1 MTTASPTKEKPV
13 WVKLVAAYSHSE
25 SRISMIQMAN
35 SFLPY
40 FALTALAYLTV
51 HTSLLLSVPFSVLSG
66 LFLMRIFIIQ
76 HDCGH
81 QSFFK
86 SKQHNNWLGFFC
98 GILTMT
104 PYAFWRMTHAI
115 HHATSGDLD
124 YRGIGD
130 VETKTM
136 AEYQALGRW
145 GRLGY
150 RLYRNPLLMFTVG
163 PMFMFVIYQR
173 TPLSWHVA
181 STMKANNMQAK
192 RSLLATDAILLVL
205 WGAMILHFGLA
216 TVLLVQLPGW
226 LVTTS
231 LGVWL
236 FYVQHN
242 FEDAYWRLHPEWTY
256 EEAAIRGSSYY
267 RLPKIMQWF
276 SGNIGLHHIHHLSPK
291 IPNYLLQK
299 AFDENEFFQKDVHI
313 LTLKSSL
320 KVLVSRLALWDEEEK
335 RMITFGYAHQKLAST
350 AAVPVM
356 SSVPT
361 PDVPIMGSTVSDM
374 AAR

>member
-1 MTTASPTKEKPV
+1 MTTASPAKEKPV
-13 WVKLVAAYSHSE
+13 WTKIVAAYNHPE
-25 SRISMIQMAN
+25 NRLSRIQIAN

-40 FALTALAYLTV
+40 FALMVLAYATV
-51 HTSLLLSVPFSVLSG
+51 HTSWLIAAPLSILAGMFMV
-66 LFLMRIFIIQ
+66 RIFIIQ

-86 SKQHNNWLGFFC
+86 SKRANNWLGFIC
-98 GILTMT
+98 GVMTFT
-104 PYAFWRMTHAI
+104 PYAFWRATHAI

-130 VETKTM
+130 IETKTL
-136 AEYQALGRW
+136 AEYEALGPLQ
-145 GRLGY
+145 RLGY
-150 RLYRNPLLMFTVG
+150 RLYRNPFLMFTLG
-163 PMFMFVIYQR
+163 PLYVFLILQR
-173 TPLSWHVA
+173 TPLSWKMA
-181 STMKANNMQAK
+181 KTMQAK
-192 RSLLATDAILLVL
+192 RSLLATDFALLVL
-205 WGAMILHFGLA
+205 WGAMVAHFGLA
-216 TVLLVQLPGW
+216 TVLMVQLPSW
-226 LVTTS
+226 IVTGS

-267 RLPKIMQWF
+267 QLPKIMQWF

-299 AFDENEFFQKDVHI
+299 AYDENEYFRKDIQV

-320 KVLVSRLALWDEEEK
+320 EILVSRLALWDAEEK
-335 RMITFGYAHQKLAST
+335 RMITFGYAHKKMAKAAQTPAAAPVGT
-350 AAVPVM
+350 APV
-356 SSVPT
+356 V
-361 PDVPIMGSTVSDM
+361 GSPAADM
-374 AAR
+374 ASR

>member
-1 MTTASPTKEKPV
+1 MTTASPTKEKPI
-13 WVKLVAAYSHSE
+13 WVKMVAAYNHSE
-25 SRISMIQMAN
+25 SKISLIQMAN

-40 FALTALAYLTV
+40 FALTMLAYVTV
-51 HTSLLLSVPFSVLSG
+51 HTSLWLSVPLSMAAG

-86 SKQHNNWLGFFC
+86 SKQNNNWLGFFC

-104 PYAFWRMTHAI
+104 PYAFWRMTHAV

-130 VETKTM
+130 VETKTF
-136 AEYQALGRW
+136 AEYVKLSPLQ
-145 GRLGY
+145 RLGY

-163 PMFMFVIYQR
+163 PLFMFMIYQR
-173 TPLSWHVA
+173 TPLSWPVA
-181 STMKANNMQAK
+181 RNMQAK
-192 RSLLATDAILLVL
+192 RSLIATDLILLVL
-205 WGAMILHFGLA
+205 WGAMIAHFGLG
-216 TVLLVQLPGW
+216 TVLLVQMPGW
-226 LVTTS
+226 LITTS

-267 RLPKIMQWF
+267 KLPKIMQWF

-299 AFDENEFFQKDVHI
+299 AFDENEFFQKEVHV

-320 KVLVSRLALWDEEEK
+320 QVLVSRLALWDEDEQN
-335 RMITFGYAHQKLAST
+335 MITFGYAHKKIAATVSKPAESLNSAAIVNTST
-350 AAVPVM
+350 APEM
-356 SSVPT
+356 T
-361 PDVPIMGSTVSDM
+361 G
-374 AAR
+374 R